1 LSNEPAFAV
10 LAYVRRS
17 GRIESEHFGQAVV
30 CDREGRIAAAF
41 GDPAVAVYLRSAAKP
56 FQAVT
61 CLSLGAGERFGWSD
75 DELAVVC
82 ASHSASPEHLA
93 RVRAI
98 LERSGWTPDDLL
110 CGPHPPL
117 DAAERDSLIRAG
129 RPFHR
134 IHNNCSGK
142 HAGMLAACRVQGWD
156 GATYLDREHPLQRE
170 NASTMA
176 AFAGLRGRP
185 LETGVDGCG
194 VPTFYLPL
202 DRLATAYARLGRPE
216 AAPVEYVPHAQRVL
230 TAMRERP
237 LLTAG
242 QGRFTVA
249 LAERTGG
256 RVVAKTGAEGLFCAA
271 IPELG
276 LGVAVKVADGGE
288 RAHAA
293 ATCRILREFLPDL
306 DWREIAAASNPPIRN
321 TRGEPV
327 GEIEAAF

>member
-1 LSNEPAFAV
+1 MSIEPTFAV
-10 LAYVRRS
+10 LVHVRRG
-17 GRIESEHFGQAVV
+17 GRIESEHFGLAVV
-30 CDREGRIAAAF
+30 CDHEGRIVAAY
-41 GDPAVAVYLRSAAKP
+41 GEPDVAVYLRSAAKP

-61 CLSLGAGERFGWSD
+61 CLRLGVGERFGWGD

-82 ASHSASPEHLA
+82 ASHSASPEHLT

-98 LERSGWTPDDLL
+98 LERSGWTADDLL

-129 RPFHR
+129 RPFHG

-156 GATYLDREHPLQRE
+156 GGTYLERDHPLQRE
-170 NASTMA
+170 NAATMGV
-176 AFAGLRGRP
+176 FAEIDAETV
-185 LETGVDGCG
+185 ETGVDGCG
-194 VPTFYLPL
+194 VPTFYIPL
-202 DRLATAYARLGRPE
+202 ERLATAYARLARPE
-216 AAPVEYVPHAQRVL
+216 TLPEEYAPHARRVL
-230 TAMRERP
+230 TAMRDHP
-237 LLTAG
+237 YLTAG
-242 QGRFTVA
+242 RGRFTVG
-249 LAERTGG
+249 LAERTCG

-276 LGVAVKVADGGE
+276 LGAAVKIADGGE

-293 ATCRILREFLPDL
+293 VVCRILREFLPEL
-306 DWREIAAASNPPIRN
+306 DWRAIAAASNPPIRN